1 MQKINITIAMHIP
14 WTETVVNQSYSF
26 KKKKKKKKGRK
37 KKEKHWQLS

>member
-1 MQKINITIAMHIP
+1 MQKINITIAIP